1 MPGQKHTAADGLS
14 RKPPRE
20 SDLVP
25 EEDIDDYIDAVLNP
39 VQVMPLSTET
49 VSGELVLE
57 DDYSEG
63 SQLIAK
69 YLMTL
74 HQPDH
79 FSTKQF

>member
-1 MPGQKHTAADGLS
+1 MPGQKHTAVNSLL
-14 RKPPRE
+14 RKPLRE

-25 EEDIDDYIDAVLNP
+25 KEDIDDYINAVLNP
-39 VQVMPLSTET
+39 VQVMPLLTET

-74 HQPDH
+74 HWPDH